1 MKTDIYF
8 VRHAQSDL
16 SIKDDVIRPLTQ
28 KGIKDAKKVTVALI
42 DKNITAIYSSPFKR
56 AVDTIRDFAE
66 RSGLEIIIDNDFRER
81 EVGEWVEDFEVFSR
95 KQWGDFDFRFAQGE
109 SLREVQQRNII
120 ALFKVLNSNLG
131 KSVVIATYGT
141 AHDVFGVIPY

>member
-109 SLREVQQRNII
+109 SLREVQ
-120 ALFKVLNSNLG
+120 
-131 KSVVIATYGT
+131 
-141 AHDVFGVIPY
+141 